1 MYYFFHI
8 YFWWFEVHI
17 RWGRYWQV
25 SNKGGGLYINSG
37 CLDQSFSRTMGGLYI
52 HISTWPNIQSLEL
65 AGGKSPI
72 YINPGCSGYSV
83 VEAGRGAK
91 VRGQSRGFWKVR
103 TLAEC
108 NYCHLKRT
116 ALSTDL
122 SLCINPTFGASRGE
136 KLKAMTAF
144 QQLCLHGKSKKSQ

>member
-1 MYYFFHI
+1 
-8 YFWWFEVHI
+8 
-17 RWGRYWQV
+17 
-25 SNKGGGLYINSG
+25 
-37 CLDQSFSRTMGGLYI
+37 MGGLYI

-83 VEAGRGAK
+83 VEAGRGTK
-91 VRGQSRGFWKVR
+91 VRGKSRGFQKVR

-136 KLKAMTAF
+136 KLKAMIAF
-144 QQLCLHGKSKKSQ
+144 QQLCLHGKSKKSE